1 MSHIV
6 LRAGDRDMGTTGIKL
21 FWLAFFFLSFH
32 RLLIFGCHV
41 RWRPLFQKHG
51 WGALCFLLNFEAP
64 RAVVIK
70 LGAVK
75 LSAEECS
82 CKNNTEIKKLE
93 IKT

>member
-1 MSHIV
+1 
-6 LRAGDRDMGTTGIKL
+6 
-21 FWLAFFFLSFH
+21 
-32 RLLIFGCHV
+32 V